1 MYLSYQRSLALIS
14 KPQISHPFSQQ
25 WRTQKKITA
34 LMLPSIVELSCSFD
48 LRLKVAKHH
57 FGKKNFVPDNRKDN
71 ILILVRYSETRS
83 LVPIIQKDSH
93 ISMTQYTNIGY
104 VMNNDWCIVHN
115 LRSKQTIK
123 QRAYANFVQK
133 HVIFDQS

>member
-1 MYLSYQRSLALIS
+1 M
-14 KPQISHPFSQQ
+14 
-25 WRTQKKITA
+25 
-34 LMLPSIVELSCSFD
+34 D
-48 LRLKVAKHH
+48 
-57 FGKKNFVPDNRKDN
+57 
-71 ILILVRYSETRS
+71 SETPS

>member
-71 ILILVRYSETRS
+71 ILILVREFRDT
-83 LVPIIQKDSH
+83 IIVTNNKKRFSYFNDS
-93 ISMTQYTNIGY
+93 IY
-104 VMNNDWCIVHN
+104 
-115 LRSKQTIK
+115 
-123 QRAYANFVQK
+123 
-133 HVIFDQS
+133 